1 MKRPQPKTG
10 KTVETERATAV
21 QGWML
26 RTGTG
31 APEPAVR
38 EAETWGNML
47 AEWEVNCVFIVRAP
61 ASR

>member
-38 EAETWGNML
+38 EAETCGETCWPSGK
-47 AEWEVNCVFIVRAP
+47 
-61 ASR
+61 